1 MTDVRCWVCARK
13 FSKTNKPVIWDITNI
28 VDGKPGRSGTR
39 TMHKGCSQ
47 FVDWASKQ
55 GEVRITGKQG
65 EGPGAR

>member
-1 MTDVRCWVCARK
+1 MADIRCWVRGRK
-13 FSKTNKPVIWDITNI
+13 FAKSIKPAIWDITNL
-28 VDGKPGRSGTR
+28 VWGKPERSGTR

-55 GEVRITGKQG
+55 GEVRITGKQV